1 MRARGKSWRRAV
13 LLALFCAACAA
24 VSAPAAQASPYY
36 VTVAGLGGEPDYEQ
50 RFTALAKD
58 LDKLFKAAASD
69 AHVYTFTG
77 SDATKARMTDTLAQI
92 AREAKAEDEFTLILI
107 GHGSYDGEE
116 YKFNLPGPDI
126 SGEDLAILC
135 DRIPAKRQLIVNTTS
150 ASGGSI
156 GALQKSGRVIIAAT
170 KTGTEKNATVF
181 ARYWVD
187 ALRDGS
193 ADTDKNDAI
202 SALEAFQ
209 FADRKT
215 VAFYESQKRLATEH
229 AVIEDTG
236 KKEAV
241 RAASA
246 ENGEGLLAAN
256 FVLLRLGAAQK
267 AANDP
272 AKRALV
278 DKKEELERKI
288 DTLKYQ
294 KAAMSAE
301 DYKSQLSAALLEHA
315 RVQGDLDKLTGTSRI
330 VPRGF
335 FSAPSFAWCV
345 LPARASRGAR

>member
-1 MRARGKSWRRAV
+1 MSRMPAAI
-13 LLALFCAACAA
+13 ALYCAACVGLGAA
-24 VSAPAAQASPYY
+24 SAQAAPYY

-77 SDATKARMTDTLAQI
+77 ADATKAHLSDTLAQI
-92 AREAKAEDEFTLILI
+92 AREAKPEDEFTLILI
-107 GHGSYDGEE
+107 GHGSYDGEV

-156 GALQKSGRVIIAAT
+156 GALQKAGRVVMAAT

-181 ARYWVD
+181 ARYLVD

-193 ADTDKNDAI
+193 ADTDKNETI
-202 SALEAFQ
+202 TALEAFV

-215 VAFYESQKRLATEH
+215 AAFYESQKRLATEH
-229 AVIEDTG
+229 PVFEDTG

-246 ENGEGLLAAN
+246 ESGEGQLAAS
-256 FVLLRLGAAQK
+256 FAILRIGSAQK

-272 AKRALV
+272 AKRALL
-278 DKKEELERKI
+278 DKKEEAERKI
-288 DTLKYQ
+288 DLLKYQ

-301 DYKSQLSAALLEHA
+301 DYKKQLSDALLELA
-315 RVQGDLDKLTGTSRI
+315 RVQGDLDK
-330 VPRGF
+330 
-335 FSAPSFAWCV
+335 
-345 LPARASRGAR
+345 

>member
-1 MRARGKSWRRAV
+1 MCAGFGARV
-13 LLALFCAACAA
+13 
-24 VSAPAAQASPYY
+24 AQAAPYY
-36 VTVAGLGGEPDYEQ
+36 VTVAGLGGESDYEQ

-58 LDKLFKAAASD
+58 LDKLFKAAAND
-69 AHVYTFTG
+69 AHVFTFTG
-77 SDATKARMTDTLAQI
+77 GDATKAHLTDTLGQI
-92 AREAKAEDEFTLILI
+92 AREAKPEDEFTLILI

-126 SGEDLAILC
+126 SAVDLAILC

-156 GALQKSGRVIIAAT
+156 GALQKAGRIVITAT

-187 ALRDGS
+187 SLRDGS
-193 ADTDKNDAI
+193 ADTDKNDDI
-202 SALEAFQ
+202 TALEAFQ

-215 VAFYESQKRLATEH
+215 AAFYESQKRLATEH
-229 AVIEDTG
+229 AVFEDTG

-241 RAASA
+241 RVASTESGEGQLAAS
-246 ENGEGLLAAN
+246 
-256 FVLLRLGAAQK
+256 FILLRLGAAQK

-272 AKRALV
+272 AKRALL

-288 DTLKYQ
+288 DLLKYQ

-301 DYKSQLSAALLEHA
+301 DYKKQLSDALLELA
-315 RVQGDLDKLTGTSRI
+315 RVQGDLDK
-330 VPRGF
+330 
-335 FSAPSFAWCV
+335 
-345 LPARASRGAR
+345 

>member
-1 MRARGKSWRRAV
+1 MRIV
-13 LLALFCAACAA
+13 LLALICATSAA
-24 VSAPAAQASPYY
+24 FGAKGVSAAPYY

-58 LDKLFKAAASD
+58 LDKIFKAAASD

-77 SDATKARMTDTLAQI
+77 SDATRAHLTETLAQI
-92 AREAKAEDEFTLILI
+92 AREAKPEDSFALILI

-126 SGEDLAILC
+126 SGDDLAVLC

-156 GALQKSGRVIIAAT
+156 GALQKAGRVVIAAT

-193 ADTDKNDAI
+193 ADTDKNEAV
-202 SALEAFQ
+202 SALEAFVY
-209 FADRKT
+209 ADRKT
-215 VAFYESQKRLATEH
+215 AAFYESQKRLATEH
-229 AVIEDTG
+229 AVLEDTG

-241 RAASA
+241 RAVSA
-246 ENGEGLLAAN
+246 ESGEGQLAAS
-256 FVLLRLGAAQK
+256 FVVLRVGAAQK

-272 AKRALV
+272 AKRALL
-278 DKKEELERKI
+278 DKKEEIERKI
-288 DTLKYQ
+288 DLLKYQ

-301 DYKSQLSAALLEHA
+301 DYKKQLSDALVELA
-315 RVQGDLDKLTGTSRI
+315 RVQGDLDK
-330 VPRGF
+330 
-335 FSAPSFAWCV
+335 
-345 LPARASRGAR
+345 